1 MKEFGNVDFNF
12 NLTSQKCSFVSCFLK
27 PFILASGLFSNMAL
41 LIIIIKNNGKKVFN
55 SQKPIRLLLIGMLL
69 SDIIYFASSI
79 NTFFVQTLKLPDI
92 NSYNIICQFS
102 HYISNYFIVLN
113 ECFMLIADYIL
124 FLLLFPPKTNTDIY
138 AKYLV
143 RHTSVKK
150 AKDER
155 RRDNKT
161 DKYASSS
168 IERTSASTVSIEFS
182 PK

>member
-1 MKEFGNVDFNF
+1 MKEFGNADFNYD
-12 NLTSQKCSFVSCFLK
+12 LTSQKCSFISCFLK
-27 PFILASGLFSNMAL
+27 PFILASGLLSNIAL
-41 LIIIIKNNGKKVFN
+41 LIIVIKNNGKKVFN

-79 NTFFVQTLKLPDI
+79 NTFFVQVLRLPDI

-102 HYISNYFIVLN
+102 SYISNYFIVLN

-138 AKYLV
+138 VKYLV

-155 RRDNKT
+155 RRANKT
-161 DKYASSS
+161 NRHVSSS
-168 IERTSASTVSIEFS
+168 IESASRSPVSIEFS
-182 PK
+182 RK